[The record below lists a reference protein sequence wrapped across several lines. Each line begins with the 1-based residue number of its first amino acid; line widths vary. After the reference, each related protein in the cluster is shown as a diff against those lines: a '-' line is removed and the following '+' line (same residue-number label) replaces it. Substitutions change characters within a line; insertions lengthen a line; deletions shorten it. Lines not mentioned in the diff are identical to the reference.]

1 MAPKQSVDDDSLA
14 YLEACLP
21 RKMVEAALNKLAP
34 LKIHLAAPEEN
45 RRWIEFDPPT
55 TVEFIKDEGIRIVT
69 TGRFR
74 IDIAKIEIPAQLH
87 RIEFLVAPRIVSADK
102 FSHAAALPIEILD
115 ADVRFIPGLIDSLIV
130 SQVNQALTPKASQL
144 VWRFDELLSPRFD
157 MPESLEQLTGL
168 SLSVEKSRIRV
179 TDKELL
185 MRVAYLFDV
194 ERND

>member
-1 MAPKQSVDDDSLA
+1 CPSSAAPSLNVTYQSCSVRNGAGVHPHIICKGYADLPTPRTARGLQEASFMAPKQSVDDDSLA

-55 TVEFIKDEGIRIVT
+55 TVEFIKYEGIRIVT

-130 SQVNQALTPKASQL
+130 SQVNQDLTPKASQ
-144 VWRFDELLSPRFD
+144 
-157 MPESLEQLTGL
+157 
-168 SLSVEKSRIRV
+168 
-179 TDKELL
+179 
-185 MRVAYLFDV
+185 
-194 ERND
+194 